1 MKKNHLFLGLATLFA
16 SAQLFTACSN
26 DESDNRFATQQS
38 KDNTISLTSS
48 LGMTRATSDP
58 QTTQLSTS
66 VKVGAFGITGTTAI
80 TNGDNNQY
88 SVAANGD
95 LSTTNDMVWP
105 ALGDVNIY
113 AYAPYQDGWVYNE
126 ANSFTVAA
134 DQSTAAGYLAS
145 DLVHGTPASNPVSQ
159 TEEAIALSFTHK
171 LSKINITIQKAENA
185 TIDLSEATV
194 TIMNT
199 KIATTLNPSTGAI
212 GEATGDATDILAVS
226 ALGEA
231 TTACAILVP
240 QQLAAD
246 TRLVKIEADSK
257 ILYAKLGA
265 ATTFVGGK
273 SYNFTVKVGST
284 PEPITEVTLLLGST
298 SIVTWDSEDLG
309 EAPAEEPVVEPM
321 YATFG
326 SPAANATY
334 EAPTYTW
341 ISGSNN
347 LMPVFE
353 FANGEL
359 TNYNTLTLKLANLT
373 GSVRIG
379 YFVGSTWTQIQSFSV
394 NGTKTIDLTTLNID
408 LSTVTRISF
417 GGAQNSSS
425 GSVDIVASDFVLTKE
440 SNQ

>member
-1 MKKNHLFLGLATLFA
+1 MFA

-26 DESDNRFATQQS
+26 DESDNRFAAKQA
-38 KDNTISLTSS
+38 KNNTISLTSS

-66 VKVGAFGITGTTAI
+66 VSVGAFGISGTSAI

-95 LSTTNDMVWP
+95 LSTTNNMVWP
-105 ALGDVNIY
+105 AIGDVSIY
-113 AYAPYQDGWVYNE
+113 AYAPYQEGWTYNE
-126 ANSFTVAA
+126 ANAFSVAV
-134 DQSTAAGYLAS
+134 DQSTEAGYLAS

-185 TIDLSEATV
+185 TIDLSDATV

-199 KIATTLNPSTGAI
+199 KIATTLNPSTGVVGEAI
-212 GEATGDATDILAVS
+212 GEATDILAVS

-246 TRLVKIEADSK
+246 TRLVKIEADGK

-273 SYNFTVKVGST
+273 SYNFTVRVGST

-298 SIVTWDSEDLG
+298 SIVTWDNEDLG
-309 EAPAEEPVVEPM
+309 AADADGKL

-326 SPAANATY
+326 NPGGSASYNSETF
-334 EAPTYTW
+334 TYTW
-341 ISGSNN
+341 EASTNN
-347 LMPVFE
+347 LMNCFT

-359 TNYNTLTLKLANLT
+359 ANYTTLNFKFTELSEG
-373 GSVRIG
+373 GSVRINVLFSDNTNKSKLYYTVG
-379 YFVGSTWTQIQSFSV
+379 TKATPISELLSEGKTAADVTAVRFGGNSGSGSTII
-394 NGTKTIDLTTLNID
+394 K
-408 LSTVTRISF
+408 
-417 GGAQNSSS
+417 
-425 GSVDIVASDFVLTKE
+425 ASEMYLE
-440 SNQ
+440 